1 MSSFAAPG
9 WPNKAGHKAF
19 VERLVNSLF
28 KHLMRATKASR
39 QRVPISRI

>member
-9 WPNKAGHKAF
+9 WLNKAGYKAF

-39 QRVPISRI
+39 